1 MTLKD
6 SLMQKLASSIAVIK
20 GLQATKQFKLKN
32 TVVGPSEK
40 KGPTWQLGP
49 MHHGINTGK

>member
-1 MTLKD
+1 MSLKD

-20 GLQATKQFKLKN
+20 GLQAAKQFKLKN